1 MFNICSF
8 LLQRPVP
15 LLVNTLVSC
24 LNAGEYAKAAM
35 YSNPSDYLYYMQ
47 GAGAK
52 FASARSSFNVYP
64 GSTPFYNVNDSEAS
78 SIASLDE
85 QFCTEDHPNKLCAF
99 CNLSEKSFLG
109 QGDMV
114 KYTISETAV
123 KDFVE
128 KKKKDVH
135 KRSESPSE
143 RSKSSSN
150 LNQRRKN

>member
-35 YSNPSDYLYYMQ
+35 YSNPSDYLYYVQ

-64 GSTPFYNVNDSEAS
+64 GSTPFYNVDDSEAS

-85 QFCTEDHPNKLCAF
+85 QFYTEAHPNKLCAF